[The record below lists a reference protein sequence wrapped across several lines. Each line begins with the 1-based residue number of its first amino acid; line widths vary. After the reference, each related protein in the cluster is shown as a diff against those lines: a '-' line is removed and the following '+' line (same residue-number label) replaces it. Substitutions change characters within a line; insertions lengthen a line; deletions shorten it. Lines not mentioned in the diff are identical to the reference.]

1 MNATKNLNILIASKI
16 VEIIFVC
23 AFILISIPLCQRI
36 GKSAAQIDFSDK
48 NLNFTSLAIENNFG
62 YSMYPMSQT
71 DALNKLVPT
80 KLIVAN
86 NSLTTE
92 SYDLI
97 LKVSKNST
105 LDYNCLNIAIDDKI
119 VPLNSLK
126 YMEDSI
132 NNYFIIASE
141 SLKGDN
147 KEYRVKIWID
157 EKTGNEMQNKE
168 LNLSF
173 EIEKNVIK
181 I

>member
-1 MNATKNLNILIASKI
+1 MNATKNLNMLIAAKI
-16 VEIIFVC
+16 AEIIFVC
-23 AFILISIPLCQRI
+23 TFILLSIPLCQNM
-36 GKSAAQIDFSDK
+36 GKAVAKIEFSDK
-48 NLNFTSLAIENNFG
+48 NLNFTSLAIENNLD
-62 YSMYPMSQT
+62 YSMYPMSQK
-71 DALNKLVPT
+71 DALNKLAPT
-80 KLIVAN
+80 KLIVEN

-92 SYDLI
+92 NYDLI
-97 LKVSKNST
+97 LKISKNST

-119 VPLNSLK
+119 VPLNTLK

-141 SLKGDN
+141 SLKGNN
-147 KEYRVKIWID
+147 KEYSIKLWID

-173 EIEKNVIK
+173 ELEKNVIK